1 MLGSLIISRDLW
13 QENIIL
19 QSSNMF
25 LLLIEIE
32 ISNQSGFGE
41 CNNSF
46 CRLLYAPQPGIKEGR
61 TRGRKMG

>member
-1 MLGSLIISRDLW
+1 MLGSFIISRDLW
-13 QENIIL
+13 QENIL
-19 QSSNMF
+19 QSSYMS

-61 TRGRKMG
+61 TQGRKMG